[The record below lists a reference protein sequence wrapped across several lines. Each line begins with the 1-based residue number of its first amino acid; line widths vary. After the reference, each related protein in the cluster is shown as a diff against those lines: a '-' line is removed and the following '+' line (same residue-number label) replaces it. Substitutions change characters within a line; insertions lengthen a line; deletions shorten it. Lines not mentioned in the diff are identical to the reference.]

1 MPIFCL
7 FVQIAFIWVI
17 SVERLIKITK
27 VTPYSVLSLNL
38 NNGDHQKRY
47 QTYKISAA
55 CWLFGIL
62 VAIPTLIIYD
72 IVYVLIENGSV
83 AHKFSEANNSFFSIK
98 YYLERDGC
106 QSAIFYK
113 EKNTSLLYKY
123 NSTVESAKRAL
134 SNILFNI
141 SSKGSLN
148 NPLAKCWNPKLRY
161 LIPHLVNVDRSP
173 MYFFKALDF
182 IPYGLIQSNKHER
195 DIDRDFFLIE
205 GPNELPNGSSSSV
218 HSWVGDYEFSIDCT
232 YVTSHKI
239 IIVYSVFLLTFVFLL
254 PTVSMLANYTF
265 VSRFLIKRSLDYR
278 HRKWYSFVKM
288 MLLINNFSSNNL
300 THKKR
305 VDLYIIPTNT
315 SNDRL
320 ENNLRRAS
328 EPCTSKLGIRK
339 ISLNEM
345 ALIHAVLEQISI
357 KIGMT

>member
-1 MPIFCL
+1 MVTYWNRKCFQTSTYIYIKNLAFCMLITGGIILPQKVHDFSHLSDYFEVLFFSLQNIKYFLGTFLCKLINFLPIFCL

-27 VTPYSVLSLNL
+27 VTPSSVLSLNL
-38 NNGDHQKRY
+38 NNVDHQKRY

-83 AHKFSEANNSFFSIK
+83 AHKYSEENNSFFSLK
-98 YYLERDGC
+98 YYLERDGY

-141 SSKGSLN
+141 SSMNSRSLH
-148 NPLAKCWNPKLRY
+148 NPVAKFWNPKLRY

-182 IPYGLIQSNKHER
+182 IPYGLILSNKHEP
-195 DIDRDFFLIE
+195 DIDKDF
-205 GPNELPNGSSSSV
+205 P
-218 HSWVGDYEFSIDCT
+218 
-232 YVTSHKI
+232 
-239 IIVYSVFLLTFVFLL
+239 
-254 PTVSMLANYTF
+254 
-265 VSRFLIKRSLDYR
+265 
-278 HRKWYSFVKM
+278 
-288 MLLINNFSSNNL
+288 
-300 THKKR
+300 
-305 VDLYIIPTNT
+305 
-315 SNDRL
+315 
-320 ENNLRRAS
+320 
-328 EPCTSKLGIRK
+328 
-339 ISLNEM
+339 
-345 ALIHAVLEQISI
+345 
-357 KIGMT
+357 